1 MAKKTTKKAAK
12 ATKKAAPKAKATKV
26 KAAPK
31 AKATKKAAKA
41 AKPVK
46 AKRKPNPALL
56 MKLQPS
62 EALAAVVGGA
72 PLPRSQ
78 ALKKVWDYIKKYN
91 LQDATNRRKINADDK
106 LKTLFGKASVGM
118 LEIGGILAK
127 HLKSV

>member
-12 ATKKAAPKAKATKV
+12 ATK

>member
-1 MAKKTTKKAAK
+1 MTMAKKTTKKAAK
-12 ATKKAAPKAKATKV
+12 ATKKAAPKKAKATKM

-31 AKATKKAAKA
+31 AKATKKAAKPA
-41 AKPVK
+41 K

-127 HLKSV
+127 HLK

>member
-1 MAKKTTKKAAK
+1 MAKKTTKKAAAK
-12 ATKKAAPKAKATKV
+12 ATKKAAPKKAAPKV

-31 AKATKKAAKA
+31 ATKKAAK
-41 AKPVK
+41 PK

-56 MKLQPS
+56 QKLTPS
-62 EALAAVVGGA
+62 EALAAVVGAA

-91 LQDATNRRKINADDK
+91 LQDATNRRKINSDDK

-127 HLKSV
+127 HLK

>member
-1 MAKKTTKKAAK
+1 MTMAKKTTKKA
-12 ATKKAAPKAKATKV
+12 AKATKV

-31 AKATKKAAKA
+31 AKATKKAAPKAKATKKA
-41 AKPVK
+41 AKPAK

-56 MKLQPS
+56 MKLTPS

-127 HLKSV
+127 HLK

>member
-31 AKATKKAAKA
+31 AKTTKKA

>member
-26 KAAPK
+26 KAAAPK
-31 AKATKKAAKA
+31 AKAT
-41 AKPVK
+41 KPVK

>member
-12 ATKKAAPKAKATKV
+12 ATKKAAPKAKATKM

-31 AKATKKAAKA
+31 AAPKAATKKA

-46 AKRKPNPALL
+46 AKRKVNPALL
-56 MKLQPS
+56 MKLTPS

-91 LQDATNRRKINADDK
+91 LQDSVNRRKINADDK

-127 HLKSV
+127 HLK

>member
-1 MAKKTTKKAAK
+1 MAKKTTKKAAAK
-12 ATKKAAPKAKATKV
+12 ATKKAAPKKTAPKV

-31 AKATKKAAKA
+31 ATKKAAK
-41 AKPVK
+41 PK

-56 MKLQPS
+56 QKLTPS
-62 EALAAVVGGA
+62 EALAAVVGAA

-91 LQDATNRRKINADDK
+91 LQDATNRRKINSDDK

-127 HLKSV
+127 HLK

>member
-12 ATKKAAPKAKATKV
+12 ATKKAAPKAKVTKV

-31 AKATKKAAKA
+31 AKATKVKA
-41 AKPVK
+41 AKPAK
-46 AKRKPNPALL
+46 DKRKPTPALL